1 MSKDRRWL
9 FPVTGWPK
17 QHLQPQAPS
26 SDGPAG
32 GSYSV
37 IFLLILAS
45 TEQVCISVCLIVT
58 LYGYREKLNEWKEKN
73 ICSYVGFFSIFW
85 TLFSNQFHYNCLN
98 TLFFHIGSKVKGLT
112 GLSNILIPFSCT
124 AISLIDNLSGFIS
137 ISNSY
142 ITHINWWV
150 CMNPQGQ
157 YFIFAP
163 FAQSLNFSENGR
175 LCRCKC
181 VCYVYYMKVW

>member
-1 MSKDRRWL
+1 MAISLNRASLHFR
-9 FPVTGWPK
+9 
-17 QHLQPQAPS
+17 
-26 SDGPAG
+26 
-32 GSYSV
+32 
-37 IFLLILAS
+37 LA
-45 TEQVCISVCLIVT
+45 CLIVT
-58 LYGYREKLNEWKEKN
+58 LYGYREKRNEWNEKEKN
-73 ICSYVGFFSIFW
+73 ICSYVGFFQYTHILL
-85 TLFSNQFHYNCLN
+85 TLLFSNQFHHNCLN
-98 TLFFHIGSKVKGLT
+98 TVFFYIGSKVKGLT
-112 GLSNILIPFSCT
+112 GLSNILIPFSWT
-124 AISLIDNLSGFIS
+124 AISLIDNLSSFIS

-181 VCYVYYMKVW
+181 VCYVYCMKVW

>member
-1 MSKDRRWL
+1 MK
-9 FPVTGWPK
+9 
-17 QHLQPQAPS
+17 
-26 SDGPAG
+26 
-32 GSYSV
+32 
-37 IFLLILAS
+37 
-45 TEQVCISVCLIVT
+45 
-58 LYGYREKLNEWKEKN
+58 WKRKN
-73 ICSYVGFFSIFW
+73 ICRYVGFFQYTHIFL
-85 TLFSNQFHYNCLN
+85 TLLFSNQFHHNCLN
-98 TLFFHIGSKVKGLT
+98 TVFFYIGSKVKGLT
-112 GLSNILIPFSCT
+112 GLSNILIPFSWT
-124 AISLIDNLSGFIS
+124 AISFIDNLSSFIS

-181 VCYVYYMKVW
+181 VLFVLHEGVISRQIIIRFWLDLDQRHSLCITCRIGLHSLTAKYLNGFSSIKLSIP